1 MRIRQVFA
9 CFLTVLLLSSCSAGM
24 SVQKGDKLYGYGE
37 FYAAAVQ
44 YGKAYR
50 GLKSNEKKLKAHTC
64 YFRGES
70 FRRINQ
76 PIKAESEYKKSLRF
90 SQANDTIYLRLAQ
103 TLHKNAK
110 YKEAAT
116 TYETYLLT
124 HPEDI
129 LALNGLSACHQI
141 ELWQKKST
149 RYEVKK
155 VAILNS
161 RKGDFAPV
169 LVPADY
175 NSLYITSSAHVNTK
189 EKMKPSKI
197 TGLPNNDFW
206 VSKIDVNGKW
216 GKPEYLEGVLNSEFD
231 EGASSFS
238 PDGKTIYFTRCITK
252 SDSILSSS
260 QVELFRSV
268 RSGVEWSAPE
278 KLNVHRDSTLLF
290 AHPAVSP
297 DGKYLYYVSDLP
309 SGYGGKDIWRCEMS
323 GTTFGPP
330 ENLGPEINTP
340 GDELF
345 PYFRSN
351 GDLYFSSDGLPGFG
365 GLDLFKA
372 TLDIEGAY
380 FVENLQQQI
389 NSNGDDFGITFFGKE
404 ERGFFSSN
412 RKEGKGW
419 DKIWSFEL
427 PSPFTEVKGIVK
439 DRYGEVIPDATI
451 RVVNDKGLNT
461 KVRTQKDGTYTL
473 KVEKNADYAMMATC
487 RSYLNYSNRFY
498 ALNKEKD
505 TTYVMDFALTP
516 LHRPVRIENI
526 FFEFDKWA
534 LMPESAPALDEL
546 IKLLQDNPHIVI
558 EIGAHTDRK
567 GSDEYNNQLSEKR
580 AEAVVE
586 YLKQQGIDTERLQ
599 AHGYGKSQPC
609 KVDSYM
615 EDKYKVLSEG
625 IYLTEGFIE
634 TLPVEQKETADQ
646 INRRCEFK
654 VLKTTY
660 KLF

>member
-1 MRIRQVFA
+1 MRLRQIIV
-9 CFLTVLLLSSCSAGM
+9 CFLTVLLLSGCSAGK
-24 SVQKGDKLYGYGE
+24 SIKKGDKLYGYGE
-37 FYAAAVQ
+37 YYAAAVQ

-64 YFRGES
+64 FFRGEC

-90 SQANDTIYLRLAQ
+90 SQENDTIYLRLAQ

-116 TYETYLLT
+116 AYETYLIT
-124 HPEDI
+124 HPEDV

-141 ELWQKKST
+141 EQWQKKAT

-169 LVPADY
+169 LVPGDY
-175 NSLYITSSAHVNTK
+175 NSLYITSSAHVNPK
-189 EKMKPSKI
+189 EKIKPSKI

-216 GKPEYLEGVLNSEFD
+216 GKPEYIEGVINSEFD
-231 EGASSFS
+231 EGAASFS

-252 SDSILSSS
+252 SDSIQSSS

-330 ENLGPEINTP
+330 ENLGPDINTP

-345 PYFRSN
+345 PYLRAN

-372 TLDIEGAY
+372 TPNKEGGY
-380 FVENLQQQI
+380 DVENLQQQI

-412 RKEGKGW
+412 RKEAKGW

-439 DRYGEVIPDATI
+439 DRYGEAIPDATI

-461 KVRTQKDGTYTL
+461 KVRSQKDGTYTL

-534 LMPESAPALDEL
+534 LMPESSPALDEL
-546 IKLLQDNPHIVI
+546 VKLLQDNPHIVI

-580 AEAVVE
+580 ADAVVE

-615 EDKYKVLSEG
+615 EDKYAFLSEG
-625 IYLTEGFIE
+625 TYLTEGFIE
-634 TLPVEQKETADQ
+634 TLPVEQQETADQ